1 MKKISCPGTG
11 VLRKLTSL
19 FVISLTMVVV
29 DGLYAAAQT
38 PPAQTPAVPPV
49 AAPTPEGKGAVPDCL
64 VKAHEKFIKEG
75 PYKSLDLFRACC
87 KELPDNPLV
96 HFWTGMVYFAAR
108 QPKDAADSFKTV
120 LKLDPQNIQAKAMLG
135 KVYSFEDDK
144 LDLAEELLSGVLAS
158 HPELDDARIDL
169 GRVYGRKKQLDKA
182 LKEFGRVLV
191 HEKRFAVYHLELGR
205 IFMSLGAKDE
215 AKKQFERALVLEPG
229 FAAAEEGL
237 KQLDQQAKG
246 AAPSGTPP
254 AQPKAK

>member
-1 MKKISCPGTG
+1 MKKNSCLGTG
-11 VLRKLTSL
+11 VLRKLVYL
-19 FVISLTMVVV
+19 FVLSLTIVAVG
-29 DGLYAAAQT
+29 GLTAAAQT
-38 PPAQTPAVPPV
+38 PPGQTPPAPPI
-49 AAPTPEGKGAVPDCL
+49 AGPTPEAKGAVPDCL
-64 VKAHEKFIKEG
+64 VKAHEKFVKEG
-75 PYKSLDLFRACC
+75 PYKALDLFRACC

-120 LKLDPQNIQAKAMLG
+120 LKLDPKNLQAKAMLG

-144 LDLAEELLSGVLAS
+144 LDLAEELLTGVLES

-169 GRVYGRKKQLDKA
+169 GRVFGKKKQLDKA

-205 IFMSLGAKDE
+205 IFMSLGAADE

-237 KQLDQQAKG
+237 KQLDQQTK
-246 AAPSGTPP
+246 AAGPGGPPP
-254 AQPKAK
+254 AQPKLK